1 MIEKLKVDFKISS
14 RTLTADRGVFY
25 EETNRAVVILP
36 NHENLTDILS
46 TIQHETIHFCIKD
59 EEEIDE
65 EMEEEII
72 YKMAWAKQY
81 LD

>member
-1 MIEKLKVDFKISS
+1 MEKLRVDFKINSK
-14 RTLTADRGVFY
+14 TLTADRGVFY
-25 EETNRAVVILP
+25 EETNRAVIVLP

-59 EEEIDE
+59 EDDIDE

-72 YKMAWAKQY
+72 YKVAWAEQY

>member
-1 MIEKLKVDFKISS
+1 MERLRVDFKINSK
-14 RTLTADRGVFY
+14 TLTADRGVFY
-25 EETNRAVVILP
+25 EETNRAVIVLP

-59 EEEIDE
+59 EDEIDE

-72 YKMAWAKQY
+72 YKIAWAEQY
-81 LD
+81 LG

>member
-1 MIEKLKVDFKISS
+1 MEKLRVDFKINSK
-14 RTLTADRGVFY
+14 TLTADRGVFY
-25 EETNRAVVILP
+25 EETNRAVIVLP
-36 NHENLTDILS
+36 NHENLADILS

-59 EEEIDE
+59 EDDIDE

-72 YKMAWAKQY
+72 YKVAWAEQY

>member
-1 MIEKLKVDFKISS
+1 MERLRVDFKINSK
-14 RTLTADRGVFY
+14 TLTADRGVFY
-25 EETNRAVVILP
+25 EETNRAVIVLP

-59 EEEIDE
+59 EDEIDE

-72 YKMAWAKQY
+72 YKIAWAEQY

>member
-1 MIEKLKVDFKISS
+1 MERLRVDFKINSK
-14 RTLTADRGVFY
+14 TLTADRGVFY
-25 EETNRAVVILP
+25 EETNRAVIVLP
-36 NHENLTDILS
+36 NHENLADILS

-59 EEEIDE
+59 EDDIDE

-72 YKMAWAKQY
+72 YKVAWAEQY